1 MFGKVCQGMLQK
13 ERFNKV
19 RIFISSQ
26 CDSKDSEDLKY
37 GVMRKALTLLLEETD
52 LCEVFVFE
60 EGTATSRSLDHSY
73 MDPLADYDLVII
85 IVDNQDGVSQAT
97 MGEINRAKALNKK
110 CIYIFCDQRKREIT
124 ELQAQIQTE
133 KSAPRYDVVHE
144 FSDIPKAAYKA
155 AIEDIIAIYISYCK
169 GRVAYV
175 QENDDGDNLNS
186 EEIIS
191 LGNVGSNV
199 SKEFMKGFQYTKYVV
214 QNEAG
219 LGWGGQPEKT
229 EKDESCAKLFGQ
241 IIGCASIGYP
251 DFEMIKRD
259 IGELHIG
266 SIQHL
271 VLMRYDAVAAY
282 FQGELKMCFEKL
294 KECIGLCTKH
304 TDIPKWLMNDVA
316 IDLRNIQIEINRETD
331 IVRFDME
338 GQKILDQDNEPLYY
352 PVIDRIASD
361 YYTDIAKHMFDNIVK
376 PSHIINLGNV
386 DFAIGKACN
395 VFLVAYFY
403 GSITHMIMIR
413 KRLYEYLMTIS
424 LETREHRIFLF
435 TIKLLLMAHDEKS
448 LKQFLY
454 AYGENTNN
462 FNELD
467 IKYLLVGIEK
477 QPLHVEALLARI
489 YLLKYFGYYYSDEQF
504 KEEEGLLTEKIKEC
518 IENKYALN
526 LLIKPMFEAMSENK
540 YRFSSSKCLDI
551 IYCLFGF
558 EKRKYYDEAFK
569 CLCNLQYDNLSAE
582 EQSRLQHFLTDWL
595 QDEDV
600 RKNCNHIFE
609 AAQTMRQSERILHD
623 KLDVAVKE
631 SSLRFYEDTYL
642 LNVGEHDNDDYWKY
656 TKKYVDMI
664 ESDTK
669 NNGKNG
675 AYSYGT
681 CNPYRTIENI
691 ITNGSARYSS
701 VQMKI
706 IIGCIRSAL
715 FASNQTIEAK
725 TDAMELL
732 CALQGTHP
740 RNRQIRV
747 LGEELFVRWNEVI
760 VAQKPFYE
768 NGYGRENLELNFNL
782 LQLILKDVNE
792 ANFIRSIVQIQNSEI
807 ASRKI
812 ALSTIGRLLNYKIL
826 LLDNKSEDRCLVQ
839 YAMSSSYAENYEIR
853 FWAMVVLTRLL
864 NGSYRQLCLERF
876 VEMIDEE
883 PYQNK
888 VGMLS
893 RLEKEDLEDP
903 KIKYIFDKGKS
914 DAHYW
919 VRMVAEKPFIKDA
932 LKSVN
937 TGDLR

>member
-1 MFGKVCQGMLQK
+1 MLQNDK
-13 ERFNKV
+13 INKV
-19 RIFISSQ
+19 RIFISSK
-26 CDSKDSEDLKY
+26 CDGKDLDDLKY
-37 GVMRKALTLLLEETD
+37 GIMRKALTFLLEETG

-60 EGTATSRSLDHSY
+60 EGSSTSRNIIHSY
-73 MDPLADYDLVII
+73 MDSLADSDLVII
-85 IVDNQDGVSQAT
+85 IVDNQDGVSDAT

-144 FSDIPKAAYKA
+144 FSDIPKVAYKA

-186 EEIIS
+186 EEMIPS
-191 LGNVGSNV
+191 GNVVSNV

-219 LGWGGQPEKT
+219 LAWGGQPEKA
-229 EKDESCAKLFGQ
+229 EKDENCAKLFGQ
-241 IIGCASIGYP
+241 IIGCASTGYP

-282 FQGELKMCFEKL
+282 FKGELNTCLEKL
-294 KECIGLCTKH
+294 EECIELCNKNK
-304 TDIPKWLMNDVA
+304 DIPKWLMNDVA
-316 IDLRNIQIEINRETD
+316 IDLRNTQIEMDREAD
-331 IVRFDME
+331 IIRVDMQ
-338 GQKILDQDNEPLYY
+338 GQNILNQDNEPLYY
-352 PVIDRIASD
+352 PVIDRITSD
-361 YYTDIAKHMFDNIVK
+361 YYADIMKHVFNNLVK
-376 PSHIINLGNV
+376 PSNIINLGGV
-386 DFAIGKACN
+386 DYAIGKACN

-413 KRLYEYLMTIS
+413 KRLYEYLMTVS
-424 LETREHRIFLF
+424 LETREHRTFLF
-435 TIKLLLMAHDEKS
+435 TVKLLLMAHDEKS

-477 QPLHVEALLARI
+477 QPIHVEALLARI
-489 YLLKYFGYYYSDEQF
+489 YLFKHFGYYYSDEQF
-504 KEEEGLLTEKIKEC
+504 KEEEGLLAEKIKEC

-569 CLCNLQYDNLSAE
+569 CLCNFQYDNLSAE
-582 EQSRLQHFLTDWL
+582 EQSRLQHFFTDWL

-609 AAQTMRQSERILHD
+609 AAQTMRQSERIPHD

-631 SSLRFYEDTYL
+631 SNLTFYEDTYL
-642 LNVGEHDNDDYWKY
+642 LNVGEHDNNDYWKY
-656 TKKYVDMI
+656 TKQFVDMI
-664 ESDTK
+664 ESDTE

-675 AYSYGT
+675 VYPYGA
-681 CNPYRTIENI
+681 CNPYKTIENI
-691 ITNGSARYSS
+691 VIKGSVRYNSA
-701 VQMKI
+701 QMKI
-706 IIGCIRSAL
+706 IIESIRNAL

-732 CALQGTHP
+732 CILQGTHP
-740 RNRQIRV
+740 RNRRIKE
-747 LGEELFVRWNEVI
+747 LGNELSVRWNEVI
-760 VAQKPFYE
+760 VAKSFFYE
-768 NGYGRENLELNFNL
+768 NGYSRENLELNFNL
-782 LQLILKDVNE
+782 LQLILKDVDE
-792 ANFIRSIVQIQNSEI
+792 VNFICNIVQIQNSEI

-812 ALSTIGRLLNYKIL
+812 ALSTIEKLLNYRIL
-826 LLDNKSEDRCLVQ
+826 TLDNRNESRCLVQ
-839 YAMSSSYAENYEIR
+839 YAMSSSYAENYEVR
-853 FWAMVVLTRLL
+853 FWAMTVLTRLL
-864 NGSYRQLCLERF
+864 SGPYRQLCLKRL
-876 VEMIDEE
+876 VEMMDEE

-893 RLEKEDLEDP
+893 RLEKDDLEDK
-903 KIKYIFDKGKS
+903 KIKYIFNKGKS

-919 VRMVAEKPFIKDA
+919 VRMVAKKPFIKGA
-932 LKSVN
+932 IKSVN
-937 TGDLR
+937 SGD